1 MTKVVELPDRRQLRI
16 EAAAWIAKIDAGNL
30 TAEDLGALR
39 AWANVSPYHRE
50 ALDLVA
56 SNWDDLNVLAVY
68 RQAMDIPARRR
79 LPSVASGAIAAGIAL
94 LGAAL
99 WIYSP
104 AENEQVS
111 RLLVSNGLYTTK
123 LGEQR
128 VVALPDG
135 SSVRLNTD
143 SQVQVSYSATQ
154 RGLQLSKGE
163 AFFDVTK
170 NKQLP
175 FVVSALGR
183 DVVAVGTAFAVKLQP
198 ESLIQ
203 VIVSEGQVRID
214 HREMPV
220 NNLSR
225 DELMLAEP
233 ELVVAGQVAV
243 YSNEQMESIEN
254 LVIQEVDRRLAW
266 RSGMLMFEG
275 ETLSKAVA
283 EIGRYTPL
291 EVVIS
296 DPSLKELEIGGYFRI
311 GDTEV
316 LLQTLASDFGIE
328 VERLG
333 PDLVHLRKNVD

>member
-1 MTKVVELPDRRQLRI
+1 MST
-16 EAAAWIAKIDAGNL
+16 
-30 TAEDLGALR
+30 
-39 AWANVSPYHRE
+39 
-50 ALDLVA
+50 
-56 SNWDDLNVLAVY
+56 
-68 RQAMDIPARRR
+68 
-79 LPSVASGAIAAGIAL
+79 
-94 LGAAL
+94 
-99 WIYSP
+99 
-104 AENEQVS
+104 
-111 RLLVSNGLYTTK
+111 
-123 LGEQR
+123 
-128 VVALPDG
+128 
-135 SSVRLNTD
+135 
-143 SQVQVSYSATQ
+143 
-154 RGLQLSKGE
+154 
-163 AFFDVTK
+163 
-170 NKQLP
+170 
-175 FVVSALGR
+175 LGR

-275 ETLSKAVA
+275 ETLSKVVA

>member
-1 MTKVVELPDRRQLRI
+1 MTKVVKLPDRRQLRV

-163 AFFDVTK
+163 AFVDVAK

-203 VIVSEGQVRID
+203 VIVREGQVRVD
-214 HREMPV
+214 HREMHV

-266 RSGMLMFEG
+266 RSGMLMFED
-275 ETLSKAVA
+275 ETLSKVVA

>member
-1 MTKVVELPDRRQLRI
+1 MTKVVELPDRRQLRV

-94 LGAAL
+94 LAATL

-104 AENEQVS
+104 AEKEHVS
-111 RLLVSNGLYTTK
+111 QLLVSNGLYTTI
-123 LGEQR
+123 LGEQQ

-143 SQVQVSYSATQ
+143 SQVQVSYSKTQ
-154 RGLQLSKGE
+154 RDLELIKGE
-163 AFFDVTK
+163 AFFDVAK

-183 DVVAVGTAFAVKLQP
+183 DVIAVGTAFAVKLQP

-275 ETLSKAVA
+275 ETLSKVVA

-333 PDLVHLRKNVD
+333 PDLVQLRKNVD